1 MAEIVWNV
9 KARYQYTDDSQ
20 AASVEAATN
29 DEENAVGTAP
39 DIIVSGHLCLDL
51 IPSMAHVPLSAL
63 GTPGR
68 LYEVGALTFSTG
80 GAVSNTGLALHR
92 LGVNVGLMATVGD
105 DLVGQ
110 AIISFLENRDP
121 ELSRWIRKAPNQSS
135 SYTIVLSPEN
145 VDRIFLHC
153 ACTNSSFGAESI
165 DYAQLDGVK
174 LFHLG
179 YPPILPRLMIND
191 GEELE
196 TIYRRVKAMGVITSL
211 DTSLPDP
218 AGISG
223 QVNWEKLV
231 RRTLPF
237 VDIFVPSIQEILFM
251 LRREQYNTWPLP
263 VEDHVTFGLLDELA
277 FELLGMGAAVVGFK
291 LGHSGFYIR
300 GGSPERLSALE
311 ALPTNLASWA
321 NRYAFHPAFAVQV
334 AGTTGAGDSAYA
346 GLLAAMLR
354 GYGLDD
360 AVRWACAVG
369 ACNVEAADAT
379 SGIRTWEET
388 EQRLASGWA
397 TQPHHLT

>member
-1 MAEIVWNV
+1 VA
-9 KARYQYTDDSQ
+9 
-20 AASVEAATN
+20 
-29 DEENAVGTAP
+29 TAP

-51 IPSMAHVPLSAL
+51 IPSMGHVPLKAL

-68 LYEVGALTFSTG
+68 LFEVGPLAFSTG

-92 LGVNVGLMATVGD
+92 LGVDVGLMAAVGD

-110 AIISFLENRDP
+110 AIISFLNHRDP
-121 ELSRWIRKAPNQSS
+121 ALSRWIRIEPNQSS

-153 ACTNSSFGAESI
+153 ACTNSIFGADSI
-165 DYAQLDGVK
+165 DYAQLAGVK

-179 YPPILPRLMIND
+179 YPPILPRLMVND

-196 TIYRRVKAMGVITSL
+196 AIYRRVKATGVISSL

-218 AGISG
+218 MGVSG
-223 QVNWEKLV
+223 QVNWEKLL

-237 VDIFVPSIQEILFM
+237 VDIFIPSIGEILFM
-251 LRREQYNTWPLP
+251 LRRNQYDAWSRPI
-263 VEDHVTFGLLDELA
+263 EDNLNFRLLDELA
-277 FELLGMGAAVVGFK
+277 SELLDMGVGVVGFK
-291 LGHSGFYIR
+291 LGHSGFYVRAGDR
-300 GGSPERLSALE
+300 GRLE
-311 ALPTNLASWA
+311 ALKQLPIDLNAWA
-321 NRYAFHPAFAVQV
+321 NKQAFHPAFHVHV

-354 GYGLDD
+354 GYSLDD
-360 AVRWACAVG
+360 TVQWACAVG

-379 SGIRTWEET
+379 SGIRTWDETVRRLNEEWPT
-388 EQRLASGWA
+388 R
-397 TQPHHLT
+397 PHQIK